1 MGQAK
6 LRGTRE
12 ERVAEA
18 KARQA
23 DNRKGHYVRV
33 GKVAGKSLLVAAMA
47 MTATELFIRGMK

>member
-18 KARQA
+18 KARQEG
-23 DNRKGHYVRV
+23 NRKGQYVRV
-33 GKVAGKSLLVAAMA
+33 GKVAGKSLLVTAMA
-47 MTATELFIRGMK
+47 MTATELFIRGMR